1 MATVGHWVAI
11 IVDVNFGYSDKHERG
26 TIVEVQAGFLEQ
38 PPRCAED
45 DKGTIRRYFVLG
57 ARPNI
62 TPRLHKLALDHA
74 DVLTKGGVEALVT
87 ETVKGKAKV
96 TVN

>member
-1 MATVGHWVAI
+1 MATPGTWVAVI
-11 IVDVNFGYSDKHERG
+11 ADTSFGYAGKHDLG
-26 TIVEVQAGFLEQ
+26 TVVEVQAGFLEQ

-45 DKGTIRRYFVLG
+45 DKGTIRRYFIKG

-62 TPRLHKLALDHA
+62 TAHLHKLALDHA
-74 DVLTKGGVEALVT
+74 DVLTKAGVEALVT

-96 TVN
+96 KVD